1 MRYHGFIGYSV
12 DVETYPGVWEEEIV
26 EHEYYGNVIKQRIN
40 VQGEKTINPKI
51 TISNNISIIAN
62 PYAYEHVEAIRYV
75 TYLGKKWNVTDIEI
89 QTPRIILTLG
99 DIYNDVE

>member
-26 EHEYYGNVIKQRIN
+26 EHELYGNVIKQRIN
-40 VQGEKTINPKI
+40 VQGEKTVNPKI

-62 PYAYEHVEAIRYV
+62 PYAYEHVEAIRYA

>member
-40 VQGEKTINPKI
+40 VEGEKTINPKI
-51 TISNNISIIAN
+51 AISNNISIIAN
-62 PYAYEHVEAIRYV
+62 PYAYEHVEAIRYA
-75 TYLGKKWNVTDIEI
+75 TYLGKKWNVTAIEI